1 MANTH
6 DQSSGLG
13 IQLIALTNRLENLLG
28 TIPCDPMS
36 GRTRDVAAEVR
47 QLLRLVDRE
56 AGSISSRLEEEVRAL
71 RLANET
77 LRAKGELHETL
88 FENSDDGIVI
98 TAKNGHFLAVNQGF
112 VRLVGCMTKE
122 EVFARRIQDFYANP
136 QQRNQMRRKV
146 DRAGV
151 ATDFELK
158 LRRIDGTEIDTLHTI
173 NVRLDSCGRV
183 SGYQGIMRDV
193 TERKLA
199 RRALQEARDELQLRV
214 RERTAE
220 LAEINAQLKREIAER
235 ARAQEALILSEER
248 MRAIFEAATEC
259 ISIKNR
265 SLKYT
270 LVNPYMA
277 NLLEL
282 PAADIVGTTDKEL
295 FGPEAGRH
303 MEQLDRRVLLG
314 ETIEEEH
321 TRPVKGF
328 PTTFLDV
335 HSPIRNSSGQI
346 IGVCGISRNITDR
359 TRICSPA
366 PVPAEEYLSPAMRLT
381 LARANVAANADVI
394 VLIEGESGAGKDYL
408 ARYIHNNSKRSGGPF
423 YAINCAAISEQL
435 AESELFGHEA
445 GAFTGAIRRKR
456 GVFELA
462 EGGSLL
468 LNEIGELS
476 LPIQAKLL
484 TFLDTFSFT
493 RVGGEKSVTV
503 NVRIIAATNRDLSQ
517 AVAKGEFR
525 RDLFFRLNVYR
536 ISVPPL
542 RERQEDI
549 PVLTRQMVSRLASEK
564 RLTQQMSIRP
574 EDMEKLIR
582 YSWPGNVRELRNI
595 LERSVIIS
603 EGPDLK
609 VDFLEFA
616 ENSESEAPMV
626 VNFPPSPSLTS
637 AVDGLRREFIGLALD
652 RTGGNKCAAA
662 RMLGISRYALKRQL
676 KALNMGGRE

>member
-1 MANTH
+1 MANTRECC
-6 DQSSGLG
+6 S
-13 IQLIALTNRLENLLG
+13 RLENQLKALSDRLEDLLAPTPG
-28 TIPCDPMS
+28 DPVTE
-36 GRTRDVAAEVR
+36 RTQKVAADFR
-47 QLLRLVDRE
+47 HLVKLVQRE
-56 AGSISSRLEEEVRAL
+56 ATNLSSRFESEIRAL
-71 RLANET
+71 KLANET

-88 FENSDDGIVI
+88 FENSNDGIVI
-98 TAKNGHFLAVNQGF
+98 TNRDGRFLAVNQGF
-112 VRLVGCMTKE
+112 VRLVGCKTKE
-122 EVFARRIQDFYANP
+122 EVLARRIQDFYVEP
-136 QQRNQMRRKV
+136 RQRTQMRRKV
-146 DRAGV
+146 DRSGV

-173 NVRLDSCGRV
+173 NVRLDADGRV

-199 RRALQEARDELQLRV
+199 RRALQEARDELQARV

-220 LAEINAQLKREIAER
+220 LADTNARLKSEIAER
-235 ARAQEALILSEER
+235 ARAQEALILSQER
-248 MRAIFEAATEC
+248 MRAIFDAATEC
-259 ISIKNR
+259 IAIKDR

-282 PAADIVGTTDKEL
+282 PATDIVGKTDRDL
-295 FGPEAGRH
+295 FGREAGRH
-303 MEQLDRRVLLG
+303 MEQLDRRVLMG

-321 TRPVKGF
+321 TRPVKGL

-335 HSPIRNSSGQI
+335 HSPIRNSSGHI

-359 TRICSPA
+359 TQIRSPA
-366 PVPAEEYLSPAMRLT
+366 PVPAEDYLSPAMRLT
-381 LARANVAANADVI
+381 LARANVAANAEVI

-408 ARYIHNNSKRSGGPF
+408 ARYIHNSSKRSGGPF
-423 YAINCAAISEQL
+423 FAINCAAISEQL

-462 EGGSLL
+462 EGGTLL

-484 TFLDTFSFT
+484 TFLDTFSFA

-517 AVAKGEFR
+517 AVANGEFR
-525 RDLFFRLNVYR
+525 QDLFFRLNVYR
-536 ISVPPL
+536 IRVPPL
-542 RERQEDI
+542 RERAADI
-549 PVLTRQMVSRLASEK
+549 PVLTRQIVSRLAGEMMLAK
-564 RLTQQMSIRP
+564 EMSIRS
-574 EDMEKLIR
+574 EDMEKLIG
-582 YSWPGNVRELRNI
+582 YSWPGNVRELKNI

-603 EGPDLK
+603 EGPDLR
-609 VDFLEFA
+609 VDFLGSTE
-616 ENSESEAPMV
+616 SGESEAPLV
-626 VNFPPSPSLTS
+626 VNFPPSPSLNS
-637 AVDGLRREFIGLALD
+637 AVEGLKREFIGLALD
-652 RTGGNKCAAA
+652 KTGGNQCAAA

-676 KALNMGGRE
+676 KSLKMGGRN

>member
-6 DQSSGLG
+6 EYSSGLG
-13 IQLIALTNRLENLLG
+13 IQLKALSGRLEELFAD
-28 TIPCDPMS
+28 TYCDPTT
-36 GRTRDVAAEVR
+36 GRTQKAVAD
-47 QLLRLVDRE
+47 LRHLVKLVERE
-56 AGSISSRLEEEVRAL
+56 AANMSSRLETEIRDL

-77 LRAKGELHETL
+77 LKAKGELHETL
-88 FENSDDGIVI
+88 FENSNDGIVI
-98 TAKNGHFLAVNQGF
+98 TNKEGRFLALNQGF
-112 VRLVGCMTKE
+112 VRLVGCKTKE
-122 EVFARRIQDFYANP
+122 EVLARRIQDFYVEP
-136 QQRNQMRRKV
+136 RQRTQMRRKV
-146 DRAGV
+146 DRSGV

-173 NVRLDSCGRV
+173 NVRLDSSGRV
-183 SGYQGIMRDV
+183 RGYQGIMRDV

-199 RRALQEARDELQLRV
+199 RRALQEARDELQVRV

-220 LAEINAQLKREIAER
+220 LAETNARLKNEIAER

-248 MRAIFEAATEC
+248 MRAIFNAATEC
-259 ISIKNR
+259 ISIKDR

-282 PAADIVGTTDKEL
+282 PAADIVGRTDKEL

-303 MEQLDRRVLLG
+303 MEQLDRRVLVG

-321 TRPVKGF
+321 TRPVKGL

-335 HSPIRNSSGQI
+335 HSPIRNSSGYI

-359 TRICSPA
+359 SRICSADPI
-366 PVPAEEYLSPAMRLT
+366 PAEEYLSPAMRLT

-408 ARYIHNNSKRSGGPF
+408 ARYIHNGSKRSGGPF
-423 YAINCAAISEQL
+423 YSINCAAISEQL

-456 GVFELA
+456 GIFELA

-484 TFLDTFSFT
+484 TFLDTFSFA

-503 NVRIIAATNRDLSQ
+503 NVRIMAATNRDLSQ
-517 AVAKGEFR
+517 AVANGEFR
-525 RDLFFRLNVYR
+525 QDLFFRLNVYR
-536 ISVPPL
+536 IRVPPL
-542 RERQEDI
+542 RERQADI
-549 PVLTRQMVSRLASEK
+549 PVLTSQIVSRLAGEM
-564 RLTQQMSIRP
+564 RLTKEMSIRP

-582 YSWPGNVRELRNI
+582 YSWPGNVRELKNI

-603 EGPDLK
+603 EGPDLR
-609 VDFLEFA
+609 VDFLEST
-616 ENSESEAPMV
+616 ESGESEAPLV

-637 AVDGLRREFIGLALD
+637 AVEELRREFIGLALN
-652 RTGGNKCAAA
+652 RTGGNQCAAA

-676 KALNMGGRE
+676 KSLKMGVRN